1 VSRVGCTERVWDA
14 GRPVDVRSTL
24 SVLRRGSHDPAHAVD
39 AAGRFWWAC
48 ATPAG
53 AGTLAV
59 RAAGPLVTGQ
69 AWGLGAAWL
78 LDRLPVL
85 LGADDDWSGLDVSAV
100 PVLQEVWRARPGM
113 RLANTGLVLD
123 ALVPAILE
131 QKVTGQEARRS
142 WRQLLRRFGTPA
154 PGPAEGMFVPP
165 SARALLDIP
174 TWDWHR
180 LGVDLKRQRAIRAA
194 ASVARR
200 LEECVSMPLT
210 DALARLQVVPGVG
223 SWTAAETAQRA
234 LGHPDAVSVGDYH
247 LPNMVVHLLTG
258 RARGTDDEM
267 LELLSPWAGQRQRV
281 MRLVEATGIA
291 APRYG
296 PRFAYNDIR
305 AI

>member
-1 VSRVGCTERVWDA
+1 MAERVWDA
-14 GRPVDVRSTL
+14 ARPVDILATL
-24 SVLRRGSHDPAHAVD
+24 GPLQRGPDDPAHRVD
-39 AAGRFWWAC
+39 PAGRFWMAS
-48 ATPAG
+48 ATPDG

-59 RAAGPLVTGQ
+59 HSTGTEVAAQ
-69 AWGLGAAWL
+69 AWGAGAGWL

-85 LGADDDWSGLDVSAV
+85 LGAGDDWSGLDVTDV
-100 PVLQEVWRARPGM
+100 PALHEVRRRRPGL
-113 RLANTGLVLD
+113 RLPCTGLVLD

-142 WRQLLRRFGTPA
+142 WRLLVRRFGTPA
-154 PGPAEGMFVPP
+154 PGPAEGLRVPP
-165 SARALLDIP
+165 SARTLLDIP

-180 LGVDLKRQRAIRAA
+180 MGVELKRQRTIRAA

-200 LEECVSMPLT
+200 LEECVDLAPG
-210 DALARLQVVPGVG
+210 DALARLQVVPGIGV
-223 SWTAAETAQRA
+223 WTAAETAQRA

-258 RARGTDDEM
+258 RPRGTDAEM
-267 LELLSPWAGQRQRV
+267 LELLAPWAGHRQRV
-281 MRLVEATGIA
+281 MRLIELTGIA

-296 PRFAYNDIR
+296 PRFAYTDIR